1 MIVYHDSQT
10 VLTVPSVLL
19 KTDSAE
25 DFDALCDMS
34 SYLTH
39 TDATEDDQDILLE
52 SENYFCSELLG
63 TVLY

>member
-1 MIVYHDSQT
+1 M
-10 VLTVPSVLL
+10 PSVLL